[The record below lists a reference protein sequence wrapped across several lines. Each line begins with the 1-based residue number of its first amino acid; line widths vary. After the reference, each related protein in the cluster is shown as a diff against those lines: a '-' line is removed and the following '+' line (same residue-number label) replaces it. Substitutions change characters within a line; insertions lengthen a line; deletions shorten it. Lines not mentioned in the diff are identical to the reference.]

1 MKIRSHTPRRAFTLL
16 ELLMA
21 ILVIGLLMGL
31 LIGGAV
37 FVRRAAKAASDTATL
52 TAITTGLT
60 QFQQEFGF
68 PPPLV
73 RDQALPGP
81 EAVIPA
87 GGQGNARVAV
97 YQVSVLADQAALR
110 TSTLVPTT
118 GNPLL
123 DNRFSEMSLAVYL
136 AGGLEYPVNTTGGAP
151 PIDGFAGPGLYKP
164 NKDGTFNIPKDVA
177 LGNAAYSKRIG
188 NVYESFVSLG
198 KSAPVLFRDPV
209 VNEQAFLRDGRG
221 TNIRYY
227 RWLTGREEPAGS
239 GRFVVETAA
248 DLNVPALVARDQSLP
263 QFALLKQRPDRDL
276 SANSRVRSAAWAVVV
291 AGPNRFF
298 GDESD
303 LAAMAAALG
312 KPVPASPGDEV
323 ALRALAEEDNLVEVG
338 Q

>member
-1 MKIRSHTPRRAFTLL
+1 MKTRSHTPRRAFTLL

-37 FVRRAAKAASDTATL
+37 FVRRAAKAASDGATL

-68 PPPLV
+68 APPLV
-73 RDQALPGP
+73 RDRALPGP
-81 EAVIPA
+81 ETVIPA
-87 GGQGNARVAV
+87 GGQGNARISV
-97 YQVSVLADQAALR
+97 YQISALADQAALR
-110 TSTLVPTT
+110 TPTLAPTAD
-118 GNPLL
+118 NPLQ
-123 DNRFSEMSLAVYL
+123 DNRFSEFSLAIYL

-151 PIDGFAGPGLYKP
+151 PIDGYPGPGLYKP
-164 NKDGTFNIPKDVA
+164 NKDGTFNIPKDIA

-209 VNEQAFLRDGRG
+209 DNQKAFLRDGRG

-227 RWLTGREEPAGS
+227 RWLTGREEPVGS
-239 GRFVVETAA
+239 GRYVVETPA
-248 DLNVPALVARDQSLP
+248 DLNIPALIARDTSLP
-263 QFALLKQRPDRDL
+263 QFSLFKKRPERDL
-276 SANSRVRSAAWAVVV
+276 ASNSSVRSAAWAVVV
-291 AGPNRFF
+291 AGPNGFF
-298 GDESD
+298 GDEPNVS
-303 LAAMAAALG
+303 AMAAALG
-312 KPVPASPGDEV
+312 KPVPENPADEV